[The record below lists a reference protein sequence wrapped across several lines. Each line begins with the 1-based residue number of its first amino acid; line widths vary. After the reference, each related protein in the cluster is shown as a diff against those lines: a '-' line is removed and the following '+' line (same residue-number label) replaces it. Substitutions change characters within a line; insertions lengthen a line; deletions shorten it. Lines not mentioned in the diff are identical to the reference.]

1 MWMAKSEQQEYGPDA
16 LGSSQIVPH
25 FCLSTWPSRFMYDF
39 GVCWPAFPLR
49 PDTMKKA
56 SWFFWAFV
64 GLVWLVVSLPFSD
77 YSLSSLF
84 DVPRDPPSSRE
95 GLHKLLENIV
105 FWGNVCVLSMF
116 MLYGMTRRWYLRDD
130 YPRWLRRMDLQAR
143 FTKLFQSQVVLSS
156 TMCLLIV
163 LAAVS
168 SVLLILQSRVL
179 GRGLGY

>member
-1 MWMAKSEQQEYGPDA
+1 MAGLDLCIASRYAGPGFSCA
-16 LGSSQIVPH
+16 
-25 FCLSTWPSRFMYDF
+25 
-39 GVCWPAFPLR
+39 A
-49 PDTMKKA
+49 DTMKKA

-64 GLVWLVVSLPFSD
+64 GLVWVVVSLPFSD
-77 YSLSSLF
+77 YSLSSWF

-95 GLHKLLENIV
+95 ALQKLLENIV
-105 FWGNVCVLSMF
+105 FSANVCLLSMF

-143 FTKLFQSQVVLSS
+143 FTKLFESHVVLSG
-156 TMCLLIV
+156 TMFLLIV

-168 SVLLILQSRVL
+168 SILLILHTRVL